1 METRAEINGPRPGR
15 RRNSGPDAGYG
26 RPVHLDE
33 TLDFMRAVWLLNH
46 GLETVSKQ
54 MARRIGLTGPQR
66 MTLRMIGRNPGITA
80 GALAEIL
87 HVHPGTLSST
97 LRQLERK
104 RLLVRGS
111 DPHDRRRVLV
121 NLTRKGK
128 SLDVPTSHTVES
140 SIRAALAN
148 ISPGQVGQA
157 REALLTVARR
167 LELETGWR

>member
-1 METRAEINGPRPGR
+1 MDTRTDVNGSKSGR
-15 RRNSGPDAGYG
+15 RRNHGPDGGLG

-46 GLETVSKQ
+46 RLETVSKQ

-66 MTLRMIGRNPGITA
+66 MTLRIIGRNPGITA

-97 LRQLERK
+97 LRHLEGK
-104 RLLVRGS
+104 SLLVREA

-121 NLTRKGK
+121 HLTRKGK
-128 SLDVPTSHTVES
+128 SLDVPSSHTVES
-140 SIRAALAN
+140 SISEALAG
-148 ISPGQVGQA
+148 ISPGRVGLA

-167 LELETGWR
+167 LEQESGQP